1 MTPQT
6 RVSQNGGLAAAAAVG
21 AVAVWSTNA
30 LAAGAALE
38 QLTVLQVL
46 ALQFGAGTAVLGLAR
61 CARSARRGRDGAPGR
76 RLTRQAV
83 TVAVVGLAGTIAL
96 QYLAFATAPLV
107 AANAIAYAWPLMV
120 AAWTAL
126 VDRRGSRAPLAFA
139 LVGFAG
145 VVLIFVQRGG
155 GDSPAATAPLLG
167 YAAALGSALTMAWY
181 TLAVG
186 RLAARR
192 IDLLLIA
199 TVLGATITAPAA
211 IWQGTPWATSSPAIV
226 FGLYTGLGPMAVGY
240 ALWTHA
246 MAHPTGARLAPVA
259 YGTPLLSTLV
269 LLAAGAQLPPLA
281 LVGCALIV
289 ICAAGVVI
297 DTRTC
302 RGSSH
307 DQPRRMRTNR
317 GRDKAVTA
325 VKERHR

>member
-1 MTPQT
+1 M
-6 RVSQNGGLAAAAAVG
+6 
-21 AVAVWSTNA
+21 WSTNA

-38 QLTVLQVL
+38 HLTVLQVL
-46 ALQFGAGTAVLGLAR
+46 ALQFGAAAAVFGLVR
-61 CARSARRGRDGAPGR
+61 CARSTHGGSDGAPGR
-76 RLTRQAV
+76 RLTRQAA
-83 TVAVVGLAGTIAL
+83 TVAVVGLTGTITL

-120 AAWTAL
+120 AAWTA
-126 VDRRGSRAPLAFA
+126 VVGRRGSRPLAFA

-145 VVLIFVQRGG
+145 IMLIFVQRGG
-155 GDSPAATAPLLG
+155 ADSAATAPFLG

-186 RLAARR
+186 QLAARH

-199 TVLGATITAPAA
+199 TLLGAAVTALAT
-211 IWQGTPWATSSPAIV
+211 IWQGAPWATSSPAIL

-240 ALWTHA
+240 ALWTRA

-269 LLAAGAQLPPLA
+269 LLAAGEQLPPLA
-281 LVGCALIV
+281 LMGCVLIV

-297 DTRTC
+297 DTDAC
-302 RGSSH
+302 
-307 DQPRRMRTNR
+307 
-317 GRDKAVTA
+317 
-325 VKERHR
+325 